1 MSDLV
6 WDFEDLE
13 RFTRIEDA
21 EVRFWAVDR
30 LTRHFPK
37 KCCDAIAEHLLDDHE
52 ATPPLVARHLADHGN
67 ANHHPM
73 LVRGFRVLRGITPG
87 LCLRALARTG
97 HPGVVEMAAEAL
109 KRGDLN
115 DQALSIVIDAIADL
129 ATSEARNVVQQI
141 FAARPELL
149 AEPPALRGA
158 LALTETEHLS
168 HLIEQLAVALRRR
181 GPHRAGEAFR
191 TLLDGL
197 YIDDAAW
204 CLRTGPSGRIEFR
217 KTIKAIESGY
227 DCDILAAMGDESI
240 QRIAR
245 VFRSGATGEVVKA
258 LSDWTTSACSRL
270 PGKNLPMRVEA
281 VVKALASPSF
291 MEVVPEFGRS
301 FEQWLI
307 GFHLSTVFAV
317 ARGINIPL
325 ELQGARGNLDRLL
338 ELAEWETAHLLDELP
353 QAIALVC
360 EGDPERGHQAQEW
373 CLRMLEAQGPF
384 FPRVVA
390 LLTLG
395 ELRAI
400 HFIPEMIGYLSDEN
414 SYVFGAAERSLSKMG
429 ESILPAAIAHIEGGS
444 IDPEVCHSLMVLL
457 CDLGTQASYDMV
469 SRFLDWFME
478 VLGPGTAA
486 EWASLFGTEELI
498 DPLRDWLEE
507 DPAMVGQSLL
517 LLGGIHDVEIPEED
531 EIVRAIEDER
541 ARQTGSE
548 EDDLAGGEND
558 DGSYVM

>member
-6 WDFEDLE
+6 WNFEDLE
-13 RFTRIEDA
+13 RFARIEDA

-30 LTRHFPK
+30 LTRHFPDE
-37 KCCDAIAEHLLDDHE
+37 CCDAIAEHLLDDHE
-52 ATPPLVARHLADHGN
+52 ATPPLVARHLADHGT
-67 ANHHPM
+67 AQHHAM
-73 LVRGFRVLRGITPG
+73 LVRGFRVLRGVTPG

-97 HPGVVEMAAEAL
+97 HPGVVEMAGEAF

-115 DQALSIVIDAIADL
+115 DQALAIVIDAIADL
-129 ATSEARNVVQQI
+129 ATPEARAVVQQ
-141 FAARPELL
+141 FFEAQPELL
-149 AEPPALRGA
+149 VEPPALRGA
-158 LALTETEHLS
+158 LALTETERLAD
-168 HLIEQLAVALRRR
+168 LIGQLAVALRQR

-227 DCDILAAMGDESI
+227 DCDIFAAMGEETI

-245 VFRSGATGEVVKA
+245 VFRGEDPAEVVKA
-258 LSDWTTSACSRL
+258 LADWTLTACQDL
-270 PGKNLPMRVEA
+270 PGENLPRRISG
-281 VVKALASPSF
+281 VVGALSSPSF
-291 MEVVPEFGRS
+291 LEVVPEFGRS
-301 FEQWLI
+301 LEQWLI
-307 GFHLSTVFAV
+307 GFHLSTMFAV
-317 ARGINIPL
+317 ARGMNIPL
-325 ELQGARGNLDRLL
+325 ELQGARGDLNRLL
-338 ELAEWETAHLLDELP
+338 ELAELETAHLLDELP
-353 QAIALVC
+353 QAIAVVC

-384 FPRVVA
+384 FPRVAA
-390 LLTLG
+390 LLILG
-395 ELRAI
+395 ELHAI

-429 ESILPAAIAHIEGGS
+429 ESILPATVAHIEAGT
-444 IDPEVCHSLMVLL
+444 IEPEAGHSLMVLL
-457 CDLGTQASYDMV
+457 CDLGTQASYEV
-469 SRFLDWFME
+469 ISRFLEWFME
-478 VLGPGTAA
+478 ILGPGTAA

-498 DPLRDWLEE
+498 DPFRDWLDE

-517 LLGGIHDVEIPEED
+517 LLGGIHDVEIPEEE

-541 ARQTGSE
+541 ARQAGGDEDGS
-548 EDDLAGGEND
+548 AGGESD
-558 DGSYVM
+558 DGGYVM